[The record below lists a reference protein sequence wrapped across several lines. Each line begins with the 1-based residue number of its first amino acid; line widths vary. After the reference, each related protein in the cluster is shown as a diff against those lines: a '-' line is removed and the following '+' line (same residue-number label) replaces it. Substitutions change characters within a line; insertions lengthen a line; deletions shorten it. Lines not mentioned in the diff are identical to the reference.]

1 MNIRK
6 ISATLLSTVFIVTS
20 CAPRTEAENES
31 HAYDT
36 ETDCLNGTMIVSVD
50 GKYGLAD
57 TSGRE
62 ILAPEYDDVYYISDE
77 IAVAFTGQNV
87 GFFDQ
92 NGRRLG
98 ETVME
103 GEASVDD
110 LLAAYSKIEKMRRE
124 QWNSILNSYEELRKY
139 CQSDS
144 ASVVTANIMADDIR
158 AALQKVGG
166 PMEKTRK
173 SDLKQNIRHTDVRTM
188 RKLLI
193 TILITLLCVP
203 VFAQSAA
210 SIRKNNSYIYT
221 EATAATSTAADSVA
235 LDALVGK
242 LAQTVDLPYSSEI
255 RKSLINTYLEDI
267 KRVCAMISSNGRGK
281 ASVMRYIQRNDVER
295 IFEGRRSKV
304 KEMLSIASTA
314 DRKCQMDVALRYYSW
329 AETLMRSLPS
339 TDVVAIAE
347 AKSRRETILKG
358 LNVEFDRQD
367 IYDKG
372 IVELTF
378 TFKGKPVKN
387 IDYKF
392 FDGKTWSKVLSAK
405 DGKGFVEVRPGS
417 KIDQYRIKYE
427 ITPAHLQHLFREVSL
442 VEKALAPE
450 AENTDGGTRSAKTH
464 SGPAVTA
471 TASESSARKIDFSA
485 VKKKVLDVVAREEFQ
500 TEPDSTRGG
509 LTPIVFSSEYEDI
522 VNKVCKGVTSGAD
535 ESLYEY
541 FTPEGY
547 EIFNRLI
554 RYGNARV
561 LNFGELNFYGL
572 GEEVYAR
579 SVPMVFSFRGNQRQF
594 VENIVFTFN
603 GERKICDLSFSLGKK
618 QCKALSARQAGPR
631 RQG

>member
-1 MNIRK
+1 
-6 ISATLLSTVFIVTS
+6 
-20 CAPRTEAENES
+20 
-31 HAYDT
+31 
-36 ETDCLNGTMIVSVD
+36 
-50 GKYGLAD
+50 
-57 TSGRE
+57 
-62 ILAPEYDDVYYISDE
+62 
-77 IAVAFTGQNV
+77 
-87 GFFDQ
+87 
-92 NGRRLG
+92 
-98 ETVME
+98 
-103 GEASVDD
+103 
-110 LLAAYSKIEKMRRE
+110 
-124 QWNSILNSYEELRKY
+124 
-139 CQSDS
+139 
-144 ASVVTANIMADDIR
+144 
-158 AALQKVGG
+158 
-166 PMEKTRK
+166 
-173 SDLKQNIRHTDVRTM
+173 M

-267 KRVCAMISSNGRGK
+267 KRECVMISSNGRGK

-378 TFKGKPVKN
+378 TFDGKPVKN

-405 DGKGFVEVRPGS
+405 DGKGFVEVRPDS

-500 TEPDSTRGG
+500 TEPDSAREG

-561 LNFGELNFYGL
+561 LNFDELNFYGL

-603 GERKICDLSFSLGKK
+603 GERKICDLSFSLGKETVQGIVGQTGWTEEARIILVSFLENYK
-618 QCKALSARQAGPR
+618 TAYALKRLDYISSIFDDDALIITGRVLRNVKGPNEYSSNRYVTLTRQSKANYIKNLSRVFASQEYINIQFSDCEVMKLGKGEQLFGIKIRQEYFSTTYSDTGYLFILVDLRDYLKPVIHVRTWQEAPDKDFGVIGPYNF
-631 RQG
+631 

>member
-1 MNIRK
+1 
-6 ISATLLSTVFIVTS
+6 
-20 CAPRTEAENES
+20 
-31 HAYDT
+31 
-36 ETDCLNGTMIVSVD
+36 
-50 GKYGLAD
+50 
-57 TSGRE
+57 
-62 ILAPEYDDVYYISDE
+62 
-77 IAVAFTGQNV
+77 
-87 GFFDQ
+87 
-92 NGRRLG
+92 
-98 ETVME
+98 
-103 GEASVDD
+103 
-110 LLAAYSKIEKMRRE
+110 
-124 QWNSILNSYEELRKY
+124 
-139 CQSDS
+139 
-144 ASVVTANIMADDIR
+144 
-158 AALQKVGG
+158 
-166 PMEKTRK
+166 
-173 SDLKQNIRHTDVRTM
+173 M

-242 LAQTVDLPYSSEI
+242 LAQTVDLPYSLEI
-255 RKSLINTYLEDI
+255 RKSLINTYLGDI
-267 KRVCAMISSNGRGK
+267 KRECGMISSNGRGK

-372 IVELTF
+372 ILELTF
-378 TFKGKPVKN
+378 TFDGKPVKN

-392 FDGKTWSKVLSAK
+392 FDGNTWSKVLSAK

-417 KIDQYRIKYE
+417 KIDQYRIMYE

-450 AENTDGGTRSAKTH
+450 AEDTDGGTRSAKTH
-464 SGPAVTA
+464 SGPAVTT

-500 TEPDSTRGG
+500 TEPDSAREG

-561 LNFGELNFYGL
+561 LNFDELNFYGL

-603 GERKICDLSFSLGKK
+603 GERKICDLSFSLGKETVQGIVGQTGWTEEARIILVSFLENYK
-618 QCKALSARQAGPR
+618 TAYALKRLDYISSIFDDDALIITGRVLRNVKGPNEYSSNRYVTLTRQSKANYIKNLSRVFASQEYINIQFSDCEVMKLGKGEQLFGIKIRQEYFSTTYSDTGYLFILVDLRDYLKPVIHVRTWQEAPDKDFGVIGPYNF
-631 RQG
+631 

>member
-1 MNIRK
+1 
-6 ISATLLSTVFIVTS
+6 
-20 CAPRTEAENES
+20 
-31 HAYDT
+31 
-36 ETDCLNGTMIVSVD
+36 
-50 GKYGLAD
+50 
-57 TSGRE
+57 
-62 ILAPEYDDVYYISDE
+62 
-77 IAVAFTGQNV
+77 
-87 GFFDQ
+87 
-92 NGRRLG
+92 
-98 ETVME
+98 
-103 GEASVDD
+103 
-110 LLAAYSKIEKMRRE
+110 
-124 QWNSILNSYEELRKY
+124 
-139 CQSDS
+139 
-144 ASVVTANIMADDIR
+144 
-158 AALQKVGG
+158 
-166 PMEKTRK
+166 
-173 SDLKQNIRHTDVRTM
+173 M

-267 KRVCAMISSNGRGK
+267 KRECVMISSNGRGK

-339 TDVVAIAE
+339 PDVVAIAE

-603 GERKICDLSFSLGKK
+603 GERKICDLSFSLGKETVQGIVGQTGWTEEARIILVSFLENYK
-618 QCKALSARQAGPR
+618 TAYALKRLD
-631 RQG
+631 

>member
-1 MNIRK
+1 
-6 ISATLLSTVFIVTS
+6 
-20 CAPRTEAENES
+20 
-31 HAYDT
+31 
-36 ETDCLNGTMIVSVD
+36 
-50 GKYGLAD
+50 
-57 TSGRE
+57 
-62 ILAPEYDDVYYISDE
+62 
-77 IAVAFTGQNV
+77 
-87 GFFDQ
+87 
-92 NGRRLG
+92 
-98 ETVME
+98 
-103 GEASVDD
+103 
-110 LLAAYSKIEKMRRE
+110 
-124 QWNSILNSYEELRKY
+124 
-139 CQSDS
+139 
-144 ASVVTANIMADDIR
+144 
-158 AALQKVGG
+158 
-166 PMEKTRK
+166 
-173 SDLKQNIRHTDVRTM
+173 M

-242 LAQTVDLPYSSEI
+242 LAQTVDLPYSLEI
-255 RKSLINTYLEDI
+255 RKRLINTYLRDI
-267 KRVCAMISSNGRGK
+267 KRECGMISSNGRGK

-339 TDVVAIAE
+339 PDVVAIAE

-378 TFKGKPVKN
+378 TFNGKPVKN

-485 VKKKVLDVVAREEFQ
+485 IKKKVLDVVAREEFQ
-500 TEPDSTRGG
+500 TEPDSARGG

-522 VNKVCKGVTSGAD
+522 VHKVCKGVTSGAD

-561 LNFGELNFYGL
+561 LNFDELYFYGL

-603 GERKICDLSFSLGKK
+603 GERKICDLSFSLGKETVQGIVGQTGWTEEARIILVSFLENYK
-618 QCKALSARQAGPR
+618 TAYALKRLDYISSIFDDDALIITGRVLRNVKGSNEYSGNRYVTLTRQSKANYIRNLSRVFASQEYINIQFSDCEVMKLGKGEQLFGIKIRQEYFSTTYSDTGYLFILVDLRDYLKPVIHVRTWQEAPDKDFGVIGPYNF
-631 RQG
+631 

>member
-1 MNIRK
+1 M
-6 ISATLLSTVFIVTS
+6 
-20 CAPRTEAENES
+20 P
-31 HAYDT
+31 
-36 ETDCLNGTMIVSVD
+36 
-50 GKYGLAD
+50 
-57 TSGRE
+57 SG
-62 ILAPEYDDVYYISDE
+62 I
-77 IAVAFTGQNV
+77 
-87 GFFDQ
+87 
-92 NGRRLG
+92 
-98 ETVME
+98 
-103 GEASVDD
+103 
-110 LLAAYSKIEKMRRE
+110 
-124 QWNSILNSYEELRKY
+124 
-139 CQSDS
+139 
-144 ASVVTANIMADDIR
+144 
-158 AALQKVGG
+158 
-166 PMEKTRK
+166 
-173 SDLKQNIRHTDVRTM
+173 
-188 RKLLI
+188 I
-193 TILITLLCVP
+193 TW
-203 VFAQSAA
+203 
-210 SIRKNNSYIYT
+210 
-221 EATAATSTAADSVA
+221 
-235 LDALVGK
+235 
-242 LAQTVDLPYSSEI
+242 
-255 RKSLINTYLEDI
+255 
-267 KRVCAMISSNGRGK
+267 
-281 ASVMRYIQRNDVER
+281 

-339 TDVVAIAE
+339 PDVVAIAE

-561 LNFGELNFYGL
+561 LNFDELYFYGL

-594 VENIVFTFN
+594 AQNIDALFFSPNAELKDEFSDLYQALFKNAGPHIKVITALSTKGIGLTRKEIIAATGLTDN
-603 GERKICDLSFSLGKK
+603 GAFSTILEELESCGFIRKYSPFGSNVSQNRKRLDSSSLYQLIDFYTLFYFRFIEKNSYQDEHFWTTSVNSPLHNTWCGLSFEMLCLCHLKQIKMALGISGV
-618 QCKALSARQAGPR
+618 QTLAC
-631 RQG
+631 

>member
-1 MNIRK
+1 
-6 ISATLLSTVFIVTS
+6 
-20 CAPRTEAENES
+20 
-31 HAYDT
+31 
-36 ETDCLNGTMIVSVD
+36 
-50 GKYGLAD
+50 
-57 TSGRE
+57 
-62 ILAPEYDDVYYISDE
+62 
-77 IAVAFTGQNV
+77 
-87 GFFDQ
+87 
-92 NGRRLG
+92 
-98 ETVME
+98 
-103 GEASVDD
+103 
-110 LLAAYSKIEKMRRE
+110 
-124 QWNSILNSYEELRKY
+124 
-139 CQSDS
+139 
-144 ASVVTANIMADDIR
+144 
-158 AALQKVGG
+158 
-166 PMEKTRK
+166 
-173 SDLKQNIRHTDVRTM
+173 M

-267 KRVCAMISSNGRGK
+267 KRECGMISSNGRGK

-378 TFKGKPVKN
+378 TFNGKPVKN

-450 AENTDGGTRSAKTH
+450 AEDTDGGTRSAKTH

-485 VKKKVLDVVAREEFQ
+485 IKKKVLDVVAREEFQ
-500 TEPDSTRGG
+500 TEPDSARGG

-522 VNKVCKGVTSGAD
+522 VHKVCKGVTSGAD

-561 LNFGELNFYGL
+561 LNFDELYFYGL

-603 GERKICDLSFSLGKK
+603 GERKICDLSFSLGKETVQGIVGQTGWTEEARIILVSFLENYK
-618 QCKALSARQAGPR
+618 TAYALKRLDYISSIFDDDALIITGRVLRNVKGSNEYSGNRYVTLTRQSKANYIRNLSRVFASQEYINIQFSDCEVMKLGKGEQLFGIKIRQEYFSTTYSDTGYLFILVDLRDYLKPVIHVRTWQEAPDKDFGVIGPYNF
-631 RQG
+631 

>member
-1 MNIRK
+1 
-6 ISATLLSTVFIVTS
+6 
-20 CAPRTEAENES
+20 
-31 HAYDT
+31 
-36 ETDCLNGTMIVSVD
+36 
-50 GKYGLAD
+50 
-57 TSGRE
+57 
-62 ILAPEYDDVYYISDE
+62 
-77 IAVAFTGQNV
+77 
-87 GFFDQ
+87 
-92 NGRRLG
+92 
-98 ETVME
+98 
-103 GEASVDD
+103 
-110 LLAAYSKIEKMRRE
+110 
-124 QWNSILNSYEELRKY
+124 
-139 CQSDS
+139 
-144 ASVVTANIMADDIR
+144 
-158 AALQKVGG
+158 
-166 PMEKTRK
+166 
-173 SDLKQNIRHTDVRTM
+173 M

-242 LAQTVDLPYSSEI
+242 LAQTVDLPYSLEI
-255 RKSLINTYLEDI
+255 RKSLINTYLGDI
-267 KRVCAMISSNGRGK
+267 KRECGMISSNGRGK

-378 TFKGKPVKN
+378 TYDGKPVKN

-427 ITPAHLQHLFREVSL
+427 ITPAHLQHLFWEVSL

-450 AENTDGGTRSAKTH
+450 AEDTDGGTRSAKTH

-471 TASESSARKIDFSA
+471 SASESSARKIDFSA

-500 TEPDSTRGG
+500 TEPDSAREG

-561 LNFGELNFYGL
+561 LNFDELNFYGL

-603 GERKICDLSFSLGKK
+603 GERKICDLSFSLGKETVQGIVGQTGWTEEARIILVSFLENYK
-618 QCKALSARQAGPR
+618 TAYALKRLDYISSIFDDDALIITGRVLRNVKGPNEYSSNRYVTLTRQSKANYIKNLSRVFASQEYINIQFSDCEVMKLGKGEQLFGIKIRQEYFSTTYSDTGYLFILVDLRDYLKPVIHVRTWQEAPDKDFGVIGPYNL
-631 RQG
+631 

>member
-1 MNIRK
+1 
-6 ISATLLSTVFIVTS
+6 
-20 CAPRTEAENES
+20 
-31 HAYDT
+31 
-36 ETDCLNGTMIVSVD
+36 
-50 GKYGLAD
+50 
-57 TSGRE
+57 
-62 ILAPEYDDVYYISDE
+62 
-77 IAVAFTGQNV
+77 
-87 GFFDQ
+87 
-92 NGRRLG
+92 
-98 ETVME
+98 
-103 GEASVDD
+103 
-110 LLAAYSKIEKMRRE
+110 
-124 QWNSILNSYEELRKY
+124 
-139 CQSDS
+139 
-144 ASVVTANIMADDIR
+144 
-158 AALQKVGG
+158 
-166 PMEKTRK
+166 
-173 SDLKQNIRHTDVRTM
+173 M

-255 RKSLINTYLEDI
+255 RKSLINTYLGDI
-267 KRVCAMISSNGRGK
+267 KRECVMISSNGRGK

-339 TDVVAIAE
+339 PDVVAIAE

-378 TFKGKPVKN
+378 TFNGKPVKN

-417 KIDQYRIKYE
+417 KIDQYRINYE

-450 AENTDGGTRSAKTH
+450 AEDTDGGTRSAKTH

-485 VKKKVLDVVAREEFQ
+485 IKKKVLDVVAREEFQ
-500 TEPDSTRGG
+500 TEPDSARGG

-522 VNKVCKGVTSGAD
+522 VHKVCKGVTSGAD

-561 LNFGELNFYGL
+561 LNFDELYFYGL

-603 GERKICDLSFSLGKK
+603 GERKICDLSFSLGKETVQGIVGQTGWTEEARIILVSFLENYK
-618 QCKALSARQAGPR
+618 TAYALKRLDYISSIFDDDALIITGRVLRNVKGSNEYSGNRYVTLTRQSKANYIRNLSRVFASQEYINIQFSDCEVMKLGKGEQLFGIKIRQEYFSTTYSDTGYLFILVDLRDYLKPVIHVRTWQEAPDKDFGVIGPYNF
-631 RQG
+631 